1 MIFVSVLAHT
11 HLDHLND
18 RIQRPPVLLP
28 EHQVVVDPVEQ
39 HVENSFVVEF
49 AAFFY
54 FIPPALPAG
63 VDISLRSANCKRIE
77 EAGTAI
83 RRIHTHTV
91 VVVLVVDVEPLV
103 LVTVTKATVVF
114 ELVEGL
120 SEWRRR
126 RVTW

>member
-1 MIFVSVLAHT
+1 MSVLAHT

-54 FIPPALPAG
+54 FTPPALPAG

>member
-1 MIFVSVLAHT
+1 MSVLPHT

-18 RIQRPPVLLP
+18 RIQKPPVLLP

-77 EAGTAI
+77 EAGTAF
-83 RRIHTHTV
+83 RRIGAAHTV
-91 VVVLVVDVEPLV
+91 VVALVVDVEPLV